1 MSASA
6 DGLIVYLTIVASVLL
21 ALLVAVKAKTWP
33 GFMLGLVLIAFAA
46 IILVAL
52 VTG

>member
-1 MSASA
+1 MSTAV
-6 DGLIVYLTIVASVLL
+6 DGLVVYLAIVASVLL
-21 ALLVAVKAKTWP
+21 ALLVAVKAKSWTS
-33 GFMLGLVLIAFAA
+33 FLLGMFAIFFAA